1 MDNLTSNHLKKIEL
15 SLPSEYYFDENF
27 YIKEL
32 KKIWSKN
39 WIYVCHVSRLKKKLS
54 FLTLS
59 IGKQNIIIVQNS
71 EGKLKAYFNTCRHRG
86 SILCEKETGV
96 LKSKVFVCPY
106 HQCSYQNFDPLLA
119 LFSWATCQ
127 HYC

>member
-39 WIYVCHVSRLKKKLS
+39 WIYVCHVSRLKKNYL
-54 FLTLS
+54 
-59 IGKQNIIIVQNS
+59 I
-71 EGKLKAYFNTCRHRG
+71 
-86 SILCEKETGV
+86 
-96 LKSKVFVCPY
+96 
-106 HQCSYQNFDPLLA
+106 
-119 LFSWATCQ
+119 
-127 HYC
+127 

>member
-15 SLPSEYYFDENF
+15 SLPSEYYFDESF

-54 FLTLS
+54 FLTYTNQ
-59 IGKQNIIIVQNS
+59 INNGNIFIAPATPIKKKVI
-71 EGKLKAYFNTCRHRG
+71 
-86 SILCEKETGV
+86 SILFF
-96 LKSKVFVCPY
+96 L
-106 HQCSYQNFDPLLA
+106 
-119 LFSWATCQ
+119 
-127 HYC
+127 

>member
-27 YIKEL
+27 NIQEL

-86 SILCEKETGV
+86 SILCEKET
-96 LKSKVFVCPY
+96 
-106 HQCSYQNFDPLLA
+106 
-119 LFSWATCQ
+119 
-127 HYC
+127 

>member
-1 MDNLTSNHLKKIEL
+1 MDNLNSNHLKKIEL

-86 SILCEKETGV
+86 SILCQKETGV
-96 LKSKVFVCPY
+96 
-106 HQCSYQNFDPLLA
+106 
-119 LFSWATCQ
+119 
-127 HYC
+127 